1 MPDILSDNVL
11 GKFTN
16 LTKKPEKFL
25 SAPDKLLDSIKDL
38 LKENYD
44 FSKSE
49 EKANTTNALSE
60 LITKK
65 FDLEQIW
72 QQVELQNNALL
83 TESLSSVSRLVAAKD
98 RLWFLN
104 LNDSNDEN
112 DSDKDE
118 EESDAEN
125 ELDLESSKVIADSEM
140 EQDTLDDNVHMT
152 DEEEEVTDK
161 KKQSRK
167 SEFKSTKTSI
177 VDDEFF
183 KLDEMEQFLRNE
195 EREKKKPKDDDD
207 ESEEDEESVDLFEAN
222 AEEEDVEDETDWDMK
237 QQNPRYKDFFGS
249 GDNDN
254 AVKNQETDEED
265 GTEENLKSTYEL
277 REERLKQKIDDIEDV
292 ALQEKPWQLK
302 GEITASKRP
311 QNSLLEEIV
320 EFDMT
325 SRPAPVI
332 TEETTHCLEDVIIQR
347 IKDKAWDDVER
358 KVRPVDTPMEYRKK
372 LVMDQEK
379 SKQSLAQIYED
390 EYVKQKEALNP
401 DAEDEKADEEPKEHT
416 EIRSMMRALFTKLD
430 ALSNF
435 HFTPKSVAPELRV
448 VNNMPAVSMEEV
460 APIAASDAALL
471 APEEVQKKPRGDVI
485 GRTER
490 TDTDKKRERRQKK
503 RKQQVHAAEK
513 EKKEKLR
520 PTLAN
525 KYSKESAAKL
535 LNKVTK
541 ERNVDKM
548 DESIGAKSV
557 KSSSAFFTQL
567 EEQVKGHIQTKNNK
581 HIKKNKPIF
590 VAKKLKL

>member
-1 MPDILSDNVL
+1 M
-11 GKFTN
+11 
-16 LTKKPEKFL
+16 
-25 SAPDKLLDSIKDL
+25 
-38 LKENYD
+38 
-44 FSKSE
+44 
-49 EKANTTNALSE
+49 
-60 LITKK
+60 
-65 FDLEQIW
+65 EQIW
-72 QQVELQNNALL
+72 QQVELQNSALL

-104 LNDSNDEN
+104 LNEN
-112 DSDKDE
+112 DDEDDSD
-118 EESDAEN
+118 ESGKEFDAEN
-125 ELDLESSKVIADSEM
+125 EQDIDDVEASADSEM
-140 EQDTLDDNVHMT
+140 EQDTLDDNVDMT
-152 DEEEEVTDK
+152 DEEEDEEEVNNK
-161 KKQSRK
+161 KKQLRK
-167 SEFKSTKTSI
+167 SEMKSTKTSV

-183 KLDEMEQFLRNE
+183 KLDEMEQFLKNE
-195 EREKKKPKDDDD
+195 EREKKKPKDNDDDDD

-222 AEEEDVEDETDWDMK
+222 SEEDDVENDDDMDMK
-237 QQNPRYKDFFGS
+237 QHNPRYKDFFGS
-249 GDNDN
+249 GDTNTE
-254 AVKNQETDEED
+254 VKHRETDDEDEDEED
-265 GTEENLKSTYEL
+265 EEGDSEENLKSTYEL

-332 TEETTHCLEDVIIQR
+332 TEETTHRLEDVIIQR

-358 KVRPVDTPMEYRKK
+358 KIRPVDTPMEYRKK

-390 EYVKQKEALNP
+390 EYLKQKEALNP
-401 DAEDEKADEEPKEHT
+401 DAEDEKPDEEPKEHV
-416 EIRSMMRALFTKLD
+416 EIRTMMRGLFTKLD

-448 VNNMPAVSMEEV
+448 VNNMPAVSMEEIAPV
-460 APIAASDAALL
+460 ATSDAALL

-485 GRTER
+485 GRAER

-535 LNKVTK
+535 LDKVTK
-541 ERNVDKM
+541 ERNVDKV
-548 DESIGAKSV
+548 G
-557 KSSSAFFTQL
+557 L
-567 EEQVKGHIQTKNNK
+567 EINVKNNDWYS
-581 HIKKNKPIF
+581 
-590 VAKKLKL
+590 

>member
-1 MPDILSDNVL
+1 MQITCKLITINNASFN
-11 GKFTN
+11 
-16 LTKKPEKFL
+16 

-49 EKANTTNALSE
+49 EKAKTANALPE

-72 QQVELQNNALL
+72 QQVELQNSALL

-104 LNDSNDEN
+104 LNEN
-112 DSDKDE
+112 DDKDDSDEGE
-118 EESDAEN
+118 EEFNAEHEQDMDDAE
-125 ELDLESSKVIADSEM
+125 ESADSEM
-140 EQDTLDDNVHMT
+140 EQDTLDDNADIT
-152 DEEEEVTDK
+152 DKEEEINNK
-161 KKQSRK
+161 KKHLRK
-167 SEFKSTKTSI
+167 SEMKSTKTSV

-183 KLDEMEQFLRNE
+183 KLDEMEQFLKNE
-195 EREKKKPKDDDD
+195 EREKKKPKDNDDD
-207 ESEEDEESVDLFEAN
+207 ESEEDEDSVDLFEAN
-222 AEEEDVEDETDWDMK
+222 TEEDDVENDDDMDMK
-237 QQNPRYKDFFGS
+237 QHNPRYKDFFGS
-249 GDNDN
+249 GDNN
-254 AVKNQETDEED
+254 VEVKNRATDDEDEED
-265 GTEENLKSTYEL
+265 EEGDSEENLKSTYEL

-332 TEETTHCLEDVIIQR
+332 TEETTHRLEDVIIQR

-358 KVRPVDTPMEYRKK
+358 KIRPADTPMEYRKK

-390 EYVKQKEALNP
+390 EYLKQKEALNP
-401 DAEDEKADEEPKEHT
+401 DAGDEKPDEEPKEHV
-416 EIRSMMRALFTKLD
+416 EIRAMMRGLFTKLD

-460 APIAASDAALL
+460 APVATSDAALL

-485 GRTER
+485 GRAER

-520 PTLAN
+520 PTLAG

-535 LNKVTK
+535 LDKVTK
-541 ERNVDKM
+541 ERNVDKV
-548 DESIGAKSV
+548 G
-557 KSSSAFFTQL
+557 L
-567 EEQVKGHIQTKNNK
+567 
-581 HIKKNKPIF
+581 
-590 VAKKLKL
+590 